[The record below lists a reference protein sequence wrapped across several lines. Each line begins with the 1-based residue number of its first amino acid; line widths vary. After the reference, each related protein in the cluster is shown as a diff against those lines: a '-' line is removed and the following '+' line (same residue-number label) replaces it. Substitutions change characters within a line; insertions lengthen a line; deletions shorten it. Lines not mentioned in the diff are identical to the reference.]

1 MDMGW
6 GEAGRTLLK
15 YSFYMMYLWLLTSS
29 LFPTSLLPPGPLP
42 KRSVLWLSPW
52 IVPCLSRGVCWTS
65 FSLRSLQHHG
75 SCPSTSGH
83 RQPCGPD
90 VPPETVAL
98 RSCQLLPSGAL
109 QCSGPL
115 RGAATSLC
123 RKGTSPLTTLSDTS
137 LDTHEG
143 QTLNLIEVSV
153 QFARVSSVPSTKRK
167 EFKHSTG
174 INPG

>member
-1 MDMGW
+1 MRGSRQDTV
-6 GEAGRTLLK
+6 EIFFLHDVPIAFDFLP
-15 YSFYMMYLWLLTSS
+15 
-29 LFPTSLLPPGPLP
+29 LFPTLLLPPAPLP
-42 KRSVLWLSPW
+42 ERSDLWLFSW
-52 IVPCLSRGVCWTS
+52 IAPYLSRGVCWTL
-65 FSLRSLQHHG
+65 FYLRSLQHHG

-90 VPPETVAL
+90 VSPEAVAL
-98 RSCQLLPSGAL
+98 RSCQLLSSGAL
-109 QCSGPL
+109 QCFGPL
-115 RGAATSLC
+115 QGTATSPC
-123 RKGTSPLTTLSDTS
+123 RKGTSPLPMLSDTS

-167 EFKHSTG
+167 EFKHPTG